1 MPTDLLNRIRA
12 LIRVIRA
19 SGQRQEAFAKTIIA
33 GNKLA
38 WWTDDK
44 DQHIMLTPLKL
55 LRDVKTR
62 WDSTYQMLVR
72 FRIFRQV
79 NGVFSS
85 LERT

>member
-12 LIRVIRA
+12 LIRAIRA
-19 SGQRQEAFAKTIIA
+19 SGQRQEAFAKTITA
-33 GNKLA
+33 GNELG

-44 DQHIMLTPLKL
+44 DQRIMLAPLKL